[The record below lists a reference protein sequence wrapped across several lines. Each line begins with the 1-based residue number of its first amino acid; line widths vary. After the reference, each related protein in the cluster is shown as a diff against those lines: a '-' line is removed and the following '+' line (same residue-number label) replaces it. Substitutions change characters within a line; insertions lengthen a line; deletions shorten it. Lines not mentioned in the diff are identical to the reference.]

1 MENLEISAKTVEEAT
16 KKALTQLG
24 VGLDEIEIN
33 VLNEG
38 RGGILGIGAE
48 DARIRVKL
56 LRPEKSEETDV
67 IEITGNV
74 LKDLLSRLGI
84 QAAINIK
91 TPQIAT
97 DEEGETNPIIFN
109 IVGGDASNLIGRRGQ
124 TLDALQYLV
133 RVIIS
138 RQTKSRM
145 PIMIDVQDYRQ
156 QRYEDLRTLAMNV
169 ASQVKTRKTSF
180 RLEPMSA
187 FERRIIHL
195 TLANDP
201 DVITESTGEG
211 ETRKVVVLPKV
222 KR

>member
-1 MENLEISAKTVEEAT
+1 MEEAT

-24 VGLDEIEIN
+24 VGLDEIEID

-67 IEITGNV
+67 IEITKNV
-74 LKDLLSRLGI
+74 LKNLLTRIGI
-84 QAAINIK
+84 QATINIK
-91 TPQIAT
+91 MPEIAT
-97 DEEGETNPIIFN
+97 DEEGETNPIAFN
-109 IVGGDASNLIGRRGQ
+109 IVGGEASNLIGRRGQ

-169 ASQVKTRKTSF
+169 ASQVKARKTSF

>member
-1 MENLEISAKTVEEAT
+1 
-16 KKALTQLG
+16 
-24 VGLDEIEIN
+24 
-33 VLNEG
+33 
-38 RGGILGIGAE
+38 
-48 DARIRVKL
+48 
-56 LRPEKSEETDV
+56 
-67 IEITGNV
+67 
-74 LKDLLSRLGI
+74 
-84 QAAINIK
+84 
-91 TPQIAT
+91 
-97 DEEGETNPIIFN
+97 
-109 IVGGDASNLIGRRGQ
+109 
-124 TLDALQYLV
+124 
-133 RVIIS
+133 
-138 RQTKSRM
+138 M